1 MTDILGK
8 YLENNTFCG
17 NPKAKLTQAELV
29 YYPTL
34 RESELI
40 LTPAWNICIPLNERI
55 DAMES
60 GDNAWQQAVENGA
73 AWNIYLDAVTGE
85 LIKVE

>member
-1 MTDILGK
+1 ML
-8 YLENNTFCG
+8 FG
-17 NPKAKLTQAELV
+17 NSKAKLTQAELI

-34 RESELI
+34 QEKELI
-40 LTPAWNICIPLNERI
+40 LTPAWHIYIPLNERI

-60 GDNAWQQAVENGA
+60 GDTVWQEAVESGA